1 MIQVIFIR
9 RFIYEGFFS
18 DIVAERSYYFLLY
31 RYQFSVFRVHIW
43 LVVGVFLMSAAMVF
57 GDNAFRL
64 QCKDF
69 WVGGGDPNVNH
80 LSFSWGLEVAACI
93 FSFLSGGLIIWL
105 AVITARDRKYA
116 YYSTA

>member
-1 MIQVIFIR
+1 MQCSSLMLLFIIR
-9 RFIYEGFFS
+9 
-18 DIVAERSYYFLLY
+18 LLTL
-31 RYQFSVFRVHIW
+31 QTVTAGECLLMLVGW
-43 LVVGVFLMSAAMVF
+43 LVVGVFLMSAAMIF

-69 WVGGGDPNVNH
+69 WVGGGPPNKNY
-80 LSFSWGLEVAACI
+80 LSYSWGFEVAACVL
-93 FSFLSGGLIIWL
+93 SFISGGLIVWL

>member
-1 MIQVIFIR
+1 
-9 RFIYEGFFS
+9 
-18 DIVAERSYYFLLY
+18 
-31 RYQFSVFRVHIW
+31 VFHIHFW
-43 LVVGVFLMSAAMVF
+43 LVVGVFIMSAAMVF

-69 WVGGGDPNVNH
+69 WVGGGDPNTND
-80 LSFSWGLEVAACI
+80 LSYSWGFEIAACI
-93 FSFLSGGLIIWL
+93 LSFISGGLIIWL